1 MRWLNSITNSMD
13 MSLSQLREMVIGKPG
28 VLQFMGS
35 QRVGHNLATEQ
46 LLYNVVLVSA
56 VQQRE
61 SAVGIYMSPPS

>member
-13 MSLSQLREMVIGKPG
+13 MSLSQVIGKPG
-28 VLQFMGS
+28 VLQFMGL

-56 VQQRE
+56 VQQHE
-61 SAVGIYMSPPS
+61 SAVGIHMSPPS